1 MEPLDPLRCFGHVQA
16 QSRRDGEL
24 GQGALTLVDEQV
36 VQIGAVEP
44 QRQLAKRG
52 VTAGAHLI
60 ENRGNAFA
68 QFARDRSRRARQ
80 RGSAL
85 RVVEV
90 GPIESYRQGAHA
102 SILST
107 GTTISPRA
115 PACLSRS
122 EEPPSELPSLMP

>member
-1 MEPLDPLRCFGHVQA
+1 MRISDWSSDVCSSDL
-16 QSRRDGEL
+16 
-24 GQGALTLVDEQV
+24 
-36 VQIGAVEP
+36 
-44 QRQLAKRG
+44 LAKRG

-115 PACLSRS
+115 PACLSASRCCQVIA
-122 EEPPSELPSLMP
+122 P